1 MLPQINYDRK
11 FLAKLK
17 SNYFNAKALY
27 ETVKE
32 NAEEIER
39 KILAENEFYETDD
52 VAKMMEKR
60 GGGWKAKTDSRTK
73 HDLHDGFR

>member
-1 MLPQINYDRK
+1 MLPKISYDRK

-39 KILAENEFYETDD
+39 SFRKMSSMKQKI
-52 VAKMMEKR
+52 
-60 GGGWKAKTDSRTK
+60 
-73 HDLHDGFR
+73 

>member
-32 NAEEIER
+32 NAEER
-39 KILAENEFYETDD
+39 FLQ
-52 VAKMMEKR
+52 KMSSMRQK
-60 GGGWKAKTDSRTK
+60 KLQK
-73 HDLHDGFR
+73 